1 MKSILV
7 YIQTHAIQ
15 VGIAAIIVVAAGG
28 YWVIS
33 DSGSEKI
40 EVLTVHAGPFVQ
52 EISAS
57 GKVVPARDVELGF
70 TQGGRVARG
79 AVEVGSYVRLGQV
92 LAALD
97 NADLEAT
104 ILQRQAALDT
114 QRAKLA
120 GLTQGTR
127 PEEIA
132 IAEADVEKNR
142 IARAQAEDALIDE
155 ISNAYTVADDAIRNN
170 LYQFISNERTSVP
183 RLDVQTTDFNAALEL
198 QNSSVAAETALVE
211 WSAELL
217 TLTSSNLSAATAKAQ
232 ERLRVISG
240 VLMAANK
247 VLNKAFVTADHSQAT
262 LDGYVSDIASVRA
275 GVSASQSALT
285 TAITAYKNAE
295 SGLDAA
301 ERNLTLKK
309 AGTIQ
314 PDIDAQEAQVKAAE
328 AELANARAQLAKTVI
343 TAPFSG
349 VITSMDAKVGS
360 IVGANTPVIS
370 MIGSGTYQIESF
382 IPEVNIVN
390 VKRSNRARITLDAYG
405 TSVDF
410 EATVIAIDPAETITN
425 GISTYKTTLQFTRQ
439 DERIRSGMTA
449 NMRIETATL
458 EGVLSIP
465 RGALYERQGIAYVQ
479 IRAESAIEE
488 RAVVLADIS
497 SLSQV
502 VIASGLNEGDEV
514 VLSPTE

>member
-183 RLDVQTTDFNAALEL
+183 RLDVQTTDFNAALEF
-198 QNSSVAAETALVE
+198 QNMSDAAATALV
-211 WSAELL
+211 
-217 TLTSSNLSAATAKAQ
+217 
-232 ERLRVISG
+232 
-240 VLMAANK
+240 
-247 VLNKAFVTADHSQAT
+247 
-262 LDGYVSDIASVRA
+262 
-275 GVSASQSALT
+275 
-285 TAITAYKNAE
+285 
-295 SGLDAA
+295 
-301 ERNLTLKK
+301 
-309 AGTIQ
+309 
-314 PDIDAQEAQVKAAE
+314 
-328 AELANARAQLAKTVI
+328 
-343 TAPFSG
+343 
-349 VITSMDAKVGS
+349 
-360 IVGANTPVIS
+360 
-370 MIGSGTYQIESF
+370 
-382 IPEVNIVN
+382 
-390 VKRSNRARITLDAYG
+390 
-405 TSVDF
+405 
-410 EATVIAIDPAETITN
+410 
-425 GISTYKTTLQFTRQ
+425 
-439 DERIRSGMTA
+439 
-449 NMRIETATL
+449 
-458 EGVLSIP
+458 
-465 RGALYERQGIAYVQ
+465 
-479 IRAESAIEE
+479 
-488 RAVVLADIS
+488 
-497 SLSQV
+497 
-502 VIASGLNEGDEV
+502 
-514 VLSPTE
+514 